1 MKLRRPTRFL
11 AALVALFGMLF
22 MQLAVAGYVCETT
35 PADTIVSAEQE
46 MQSGSSMSGM
56 PDCGGLDQEQP
67 GLCNAHAQTG
77 DQSLDKPSSP
87 GVAQFVPAAL
97 TAVSEPSHLALA
109 PTLPQHQPPALARSI
124 APPLSISNCC
134 FRN

>member
-22 MQLAVAGYVCETT
+22 MQLAIAVYTCET
-35 PADTIVSAEQE
+35 PSAGMPSAQQE
-46 MQSGSSMSGM
+46 MQTDLSMSGM
-56 PDCGGLDQEQP
+56 PDCGGLDLEQP

-77 DQSLDKPSSP
+77 NQSLDKPSSP
-87 GVAQFVPAAL
+87 EVAQFVPAAL
-97 TAVSEPSHLALA
+97 IAVSEPSHVALA
-109 PTLPQHQPPALARSI
+109 PVLAQHEPPALARSI